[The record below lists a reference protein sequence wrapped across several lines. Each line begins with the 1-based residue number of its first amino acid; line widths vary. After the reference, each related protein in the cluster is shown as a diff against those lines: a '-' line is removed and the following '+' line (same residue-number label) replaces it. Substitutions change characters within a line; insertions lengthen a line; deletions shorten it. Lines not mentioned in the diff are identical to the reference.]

1 MSENLITNFSLIS
14 RLFGNLFHRMPTDP
28 VLENVFNWL
37 QQKGLQ
43 QKGLQQVWALHTD
56 NESER
61 AIADVQMLIKPAMLE
76 EEYLALFSID
86 GGKVPMHM
94 AAYDLDE
101 QAFLAF
107 RQERGMSELT
117 DPVDFGLVLLTASWI
132 EDNLNSTAAQAELF
146 ELYLLPYA
154 SKFLSKVESAATLP
168 FYRSLALLTREIL
181 AATADELDETQS
193 QA

>member
-14 RLFGNLFHRMPTDP
+14 RLFGNLFHIMPTDP
-28 VLENVFNWL
+28 VLENVFNW
-37 QQKGLQ
+37 LQ

-76 EEYLALFSID
+76 DEYLALFSID

-107 RQERGMSELT
+107 RQERGMPDLT
-117 DPVDFGLVLLTASWI
+117 SPVDFGLVLLTASWI
-132 EDNLNSTAAQAELF
+132 EDNLNSTVAQAELF
-146 ELYLLPYA
+146 EQYLLPYA
-154 SKFLSKVESAATLP
+154 GKFLSKVESAATLP

-193 QA
+193 QT

>member
-1 MSENLITNFSLIS
+1 MSENLITNFSLTS

-43 QKGLQQVWALHTD
+43 QVWVLHTD

-61 AIADVQMLIKPAMLE
+61 AIADVQMLIKLAVLE

-86 GGKVPMHM
+86 GGKVPMGM

-107 RQERGMSELT
+107 RQERGMPDLT
-117 DPVDFGLVLLTASWI
+117 GPVDFGLVLLTASWI

-146 ELYLLPYA
+146 EQYLLPYA
-154 SKFLSKVESAATLP
+154 GKFLSKVESAATLP

-193 QA
+193 QT

>member
-43 QKGLQQVWALHTD
+43 QVWALHTD

-76 EEYLALFSID
+76 DEYLALFSID

-107 RQERGMSELT
+107 RQERGMPDLT
-117 DPVDFGLVLLTASWI
+117 
-132 EDNLNSTAAQAELF
+132 
-146 ELYLLPYA
+146 
-154 SKFLSKVESAATLP
+154 TLP

-193 QA
+193 QT